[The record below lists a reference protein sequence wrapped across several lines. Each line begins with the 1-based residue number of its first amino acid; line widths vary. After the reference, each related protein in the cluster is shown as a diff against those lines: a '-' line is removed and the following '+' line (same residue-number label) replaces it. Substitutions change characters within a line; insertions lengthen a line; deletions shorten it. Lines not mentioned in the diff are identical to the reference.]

1 MQITRQADYAV
12 RAVLELAANG
22 RAERLTAEE
31 IASRRAIPLAFLS
44 KTLGRLSESGIVT
57 TQRGVKGG
65 VSLGRPASQISL
77 LDVVEAIDGPI
88 SLNECVLDEEVC
100 RWTATCPVH
109 DVWCALQRNLREQ
122 MAGMNFSQL
131 SQQYALQPTSI
142 AAGL

>member
-12 RAVLELAANG
+12 RAVLELASNG
-22 RAERLTAEE
+22 KVERLTAEE
-31 IASRRAIPLAFLS
+31 IARRRAIPLAFLS
-44 KTLGRLSESGIVT
+44 KTLGRLSESGIVS

-77 LDVVEAIDGPI
+77 LEVVEAIDGPI

-109 DVWCALQRNLREQ
+109 DVWCSLQHSLREQ
-122 MAGMNFSQL
+122 MAGMDFRQL
-131 SQQYALQPTSI
+131 SQRRTLQPTRL